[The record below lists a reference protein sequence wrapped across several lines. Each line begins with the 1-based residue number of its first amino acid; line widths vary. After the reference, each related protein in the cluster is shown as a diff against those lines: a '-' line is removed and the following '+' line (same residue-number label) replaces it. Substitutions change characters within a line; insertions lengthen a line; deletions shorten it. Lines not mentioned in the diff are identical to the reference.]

1 LPYFNA
7 EILPRLTQ
15 GENILVAA
23 HGNSLRSLVMQL
35 DNLSKEEV
43 IELEIPTGA
52 PIIYTFSGNE
62 SPTSKENLFG

>member
-1 LPYFNA
+1 L
-7 EILPRLTQ
+7 E

-43 IELEIPTGA
+43 IALEIPTGA
-52 PIIYTFSGNE
+52 PIIYSFDGDKE
-62 SPTSKENLFG
+62 PIAKENLFE

>member
-1 LPYFNA
+1 
-7 EILPRLTQ
+7 
-15 GENILVAA
+15 
-23 HGNSLRSLVMQL
+23 NSLRSLVMQL